1 VRSISILCVAVLTA
15 IPLSLSPASAQSKF
29 ATHVVAYAPGTSVSP
44 SFADP
49 TRALGGPQGLG
60 PGSGS
65 LDIVTLGV
73 GGALT
78 LGFDVTI
85 TDGPG
90 ADFTVYENGFMFGG
104 GCFAEVA
111 FVEVST
117 DGVRFAR
124 FPVHYAGPV
133 GPLPA
138 FGTSPLGTYAGLTGG
153 APGLANVVTNTISPF
168 DCVVSGGEA
177 FDLAA
182 LANDPLVVAG
192 AVDLA
197 AIHFVRIVDC
207 VAGASPDANGALIWD
222 HGGATGSADIDAV
235 AVIQHAATQT
245 GHGPRCDF
253 ELLPNGKLRWT
264 LGDPDGLS
272 DLDFATLAASWAL
285 GARPVTALL
294 GPLSITSVSATDVV
308 LESVVPIPGTG
319 LKALL
324 STSVRDLSGA
334 LSCDQ
339 VALQG

>member
-1 VRSISILCVAVLTA
+1 MRSISILCVAALAAV
-15 IPLSLSPASAQSKF
+15 PFSFSPAAAQSKF
-29 ATHVVAYAPGTSVSP
+29 ATQVVAYAPGASASP
-44 SFADP
+44 SFSDP
-49 TRALGGPQGLG
+49 TRALGGPQGGGLG
-60 PGSGS
+60 GGSV
-65 LDIVTLGV
+65 DIVALGM
-73 GGALT
+73 GGSLT

-85 TDGPG
+85 ANGPG
-90 ADFTVYENGFMFGG
+90 ADFSVYENGFMAGG

-117 DGVRFAR
+117 DGVSFAR
-124 FPVHYAGPV
+124 FPAHYAGPT

-138 FGTSPLGTYAGLTGG
+138 FGTSPLGTFGGLTGG
-153 APGLANVVTNTISPF
+153 APGIANVVTNAISPF

-182 LANDPLVVAG
+182 LASDPLVVG
-192 AVDLA
+192 GSVDLA

-207 VAGASPDANGALIWD
+207 VAGANADANGALIWD

-235 AVIQHAATQT
+235 AVIQHAAAQT

-253 ELLPNGKLRWT
+253 ALLANGKLRWT
-264 LGDPDGLS
+264 LGDPDGLF
-272 DLDFATLAASWAL
+272 DLDFATLAASWDEVL
-285 GARPVTALL
+285 LPVTALL
-294 GPLSITSVSATDVV
+294 GPLAITSVTANEVV

-339 VALQG
+339 IPLQG